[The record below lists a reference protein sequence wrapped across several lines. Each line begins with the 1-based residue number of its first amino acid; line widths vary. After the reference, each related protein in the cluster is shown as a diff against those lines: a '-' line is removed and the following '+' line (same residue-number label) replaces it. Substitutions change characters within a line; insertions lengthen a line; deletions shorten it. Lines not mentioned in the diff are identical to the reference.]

1 MLSGTCWSDQGYFL
15 GFVYNMYIH
24 TYGRAFFVMMP
35 MSSSS
40 CLNVRS

>member
-15 GFVYNMYIH
+15 GFVYMYIH